1 MREPLQS
8 TDSLANLQYPDSLIH
23 QQKTWYSGLSDY
35 SETILGL
42 DFGDNM
48 IIYTTLLLFTWLSNT
63 GIVMQL
69 QFKKEVQPG
78 KLVLYSIFIPV
89 ALFMILIPIL
99 MYIEIWANYQAL
111 VITVIASNF
120 FIYFV
125 TKSAIQKK
133 QKLIAFSTKIFEV
146 KDELLKLLE
155 AKSKDGEDTSD
166 KLKELKE
173 ELEDFGPKYYNGI

>member
-8 TDSLANLQYPDSLIH
+8 TDSLANLQYPDSLLH
-23 QQKTWYSGLSDY
+23 QQNTWYSGLTDY

-69 QFKKEVQPG
+69 QFKKGVQIS
-78 KLVLYSIFIPV
+78 KLILYSVFIPV

-133 QKLIAFSTKIFEV
+133 QKLIEFSTKVFEA
-146 KDELLKLLE
+146 KSELLKMLE
-155 AKSKDGEDTSD
+155 AKSKDDDNSD
-166 KLKELKE
+166 KMKELKK